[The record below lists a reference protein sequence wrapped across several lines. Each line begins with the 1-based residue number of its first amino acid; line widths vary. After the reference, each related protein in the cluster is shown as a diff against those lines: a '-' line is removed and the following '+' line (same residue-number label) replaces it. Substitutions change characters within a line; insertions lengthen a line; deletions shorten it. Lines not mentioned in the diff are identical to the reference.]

1 MFHESV
7 AEPAELVNR
16 DTNIE
21 SAGVYTVV
29 MGPFCH
35 LREDVWIIG

>member
-7 AEPAELVNR
+7 VEPAALVNR
-16 DTNIE
+16 DTNVE

-29 MGPFCH
+29 KGPFCH
-35 LREDVWIIG
+35 LREDDWCIG